1 MLKKEQLK
9 TSCEQNGLYF
19 CNSNFVETVAEV
31 LNETPELIND
41 DEELHT
47 VVMSRM
53 LSEHLD
59 YREASEEDDEELD
72 DRHSEMM
79 AYRCGLCDAI
89 AEHWVN
95 GKYDELPADKWLD
108 AANKDLA
115 DMLKLDALGS
125 LADET
130 LEYFSANWYDGEK
143 ITSKTLAEYLGKTKI
158 IELHETSCAAT
169 FDDFWSEVNTY
180 FSGSVLDGSPFEAD
194 NAHDYAKF
202 TWDRY
207 GDA

>member
-1 MLKKEQLK
+1 MLSHKELSK
-9 TSCEQNGLYF
+9 SCDNNGLYF
-19 CNSNFVETVAEV
+19 CNDNYDNNRREV
-31 LNETPELIND
+31 IDQND
-41 DEELHT
+41 EPLTDEEVKVST
-47 VVMSRM
+47 MSRM

-59 YREASEEDDEELD
+59 FREASEEDDENLD

-79 AYRCGLCDAI
+79 AYRWSLCDAL
-89 AEHWVN
+89 AEKWVN
-95 GKYDELPADKWLD
+95 GAYAELPADKWLD

-115 DMLKLDALGS
+115 DMLKRDALGS
-125 LADET
+125 MADEII
-130 LEYFSANWYDGEK
+130 EYFSAHWHDGEK

-158 IELHETSCAAT
+158 IELHENSSAIT
-169 FDDFWSEVNTY
+169 FEDFWNEVNTY
-180 FSGSVLDGSPFEAD
+180 FSGSVLDCSPFEAD

>member
-1 MLKKEQLK
+1 MLSHKELNE
-9 TSCEQNGLYF
+9 SCLQNGLYF
-19 CNSNFVETVAEV
+19 CNDGYDNNRSEV
-31 LNETPELIND
+31 IEQSDEPLS
-41 DEELHT
+41 DEEVKLNT
-47 VVMSRM
+47 MSRM

-59 YREASEEDDEELD
+59 FREASEESDEQLD
-72 DRHSEMM
+72 DRHSEMLE
-79 AYRCGLCDAI
+79 YRWSLCDAL
-89 AEHWVN
+89 AKKWVD
-95 GKYDELPADKWLD
+95 GDYAKLPVDQWLD

-115 DMLKLDALGS
+115 SMLKRDALGNM
-125 LADET
+125 ADEIG
-130 LEYFSANWYDGEK
+130 EYFADHWYDGEK

-158 IELHETSCAAT
+158 IELHENSSAVT
-169 FDDFWSEVNTY
+169 FEDFWNEVNTH

>member
-1 MLKKEQLK
+1 MLSHKELNE
-9 TSCEQNGLYF
+9 SCLQNGLYF
-19 CNSNFVETVAEV
+19 CNDGYDNNRREV
-31 LNETPELIND
+31 IDQSDEPLS
-41 DEELHT
+41 DEEVKLNT
-47 VVMSRM
+47 MSRM

-59 YREASEEDDEELD
+59 FREASEESDEQLD

-79 AYRCGLCDAI
+79 AYRWSLCDAL
-89 AEHWVN
+89 AEKWVN
-95 GKYDELPADKWLD
+95 GKYAELPADKWLD

-115 DMLKLDALGS
+115 SMLKRDALGS
-125 LADET
+125 LADEI
-130 LEYFSANWYDGEK
+130 LEYLTAHWYDGEK

-158 IELHETSCAAT
+158 IELHETSGAVT
-169 FDDFWSEVNTY
+169 FEDFWSEVNTY

-194 NAHDYAKF
+194 NAFDYAKF

>member
-1 MLKKEQLK
+1 MLSHKELNE
-9 TSCEQNGLYF
+9 SCLQNGLYF
-19 CNSNFVETVAEV
+19 CNDGYDNNRREV
-31 LNETPELIND
+31 IDQSDEPLS
-41 DEELHT
+41 DEEVKLNT
-47 VVMSRM
+47 MSRM

-59 YREASEEDDEELD
+59 FREASEEDDEQLD

-79 AYRCGLCDAI
+79 AYRWSLCDAL
-89 AEHWVN
+89 AEKWVN
-95 GKYDELPADKWLD
+95 GKYAELPADKWLD

-115 DMLKLDALGS
+115 SMLKRDALGS
-125 LADET
+125 LADEV
-130 LEYFSANWYDGEK
+130 LEYFSAHWYDGEK
-143 ITSKTLAEYLGKTKI
+143 ITSKTLAEYL
-158 IELHETSCAAT
+158 
-169 FDDFWSEVNTY
+169 DDFWSEVNTY